1 MSLTVTAL
9 KAQRRTTER
18 VNLFV
23 NGEFRCGV
31 AYEIVVR
38 ELLSVGGVIDAATL
52 ERFVLADAKW
62 QAKQSALSLLA
73 TRARATGELADRL
86 RRKGYADEAV
96 RHALTEVERMGL
108 MDDMAFAEGWVRD
121 RLLLRPRGARALV
134 AELTRKRVAPDTAR
148 DAVARVMAREG
159 VADLDLCA
167 AAAGKW
173 LRTRPSP
180 AASDREERDRFRRR
194 LAGYL
199 GRRGFTGDAVRAAL
213 DRI

>member
-1 MSLTVTAL
+1 MSRRNGTDSTDAGDRRTSLKVTAL

-38 ELLSVGGVIDAATL
+38 ETLSVGRVIDAVTL
-52 ERFVLADAKW
+52 ERIVLADAKW

-96 RHALTEVERMGL
+96 RHALTEVAHMGL
-108 MDDMAFAEGWVRD
+108 
-121 RLLLRPRGARALV
+121 
-134 AELTRKRVAPDTAR
+134 
-148 DAVARVMAREG
+148 
-159 VADLDLCA
+159 
-167 AAAGKW
+167 
-173 LRTRPSP
+173 
-180 AASDREERDRFRRR
+180 
-194 LAGYL
+194 L
-199 GRRGFTGDAVRAAL
+199 G
-213 DRI
+213 